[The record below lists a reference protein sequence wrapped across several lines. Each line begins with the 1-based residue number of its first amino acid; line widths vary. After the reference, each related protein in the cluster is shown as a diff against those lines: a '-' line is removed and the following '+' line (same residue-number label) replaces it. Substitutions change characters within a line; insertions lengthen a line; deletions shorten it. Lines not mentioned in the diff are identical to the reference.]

1 MIFRRIT
8 HEGVEYV
15 DAELEPGELVYDS
28 ALDVCN
34 FSLKFTGRCIAED
47 MRPREWMAMARA
59 MVEAARD
66 ARGNR

>member
-1 MIFRRIT
+1 MIFRHVL

-28 ALDVCN
+28 ARDICN
-34 FSLKFTGRCIAED
+34 FGLKLTDHCIAED